1 MDAKGAAKM
10 VRLIRNQEPM
20 TCRPIAHGVLMTRTN
35 AAMV

>member
-10 VRLIRNQEPM
+10 IRLIRNQKRM
-20 TCRPIAHGVLMTRTN
+20 TRRPIAHGVLMICTN